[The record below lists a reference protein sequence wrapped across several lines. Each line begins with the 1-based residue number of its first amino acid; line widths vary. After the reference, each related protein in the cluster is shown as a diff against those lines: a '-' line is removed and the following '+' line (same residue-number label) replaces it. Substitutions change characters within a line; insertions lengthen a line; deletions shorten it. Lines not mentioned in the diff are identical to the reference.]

1 MKEQELIK
9 MRNQI
14 ETLGSVLQNIVQEL
28 DYMRNLSV
36 GTMELVKQMPDYQT
50 AMDLLVEKTKKAISG
65 DEVE

>member
-14 ETLGSVLQNIVQEL
+14 DTLGSVLQNVVREL

-36 GTMELVKQMPDYQT
+36 GTMELVKQLPDYQV
-50 AMDLLVEKTKKAISG
+50 AMDALVEKTKKAISE

>member
-14 ETLGSVLQNIVQEL
+14 ETLGSVLQNVVREL

-36 GTMELVKQMPDYQT
+36 GTMELVKHLPDYQT
-50 AMDLLVEKTKKAISG
+50 AMDALVEKTKKAISE
-65 DEVE
+65 DEME

>member
-14 ETLGSVLQNIVQEL
+14 DTLGSVLQNVVREL

-36 GTMELVKQMPDYQT
+36 GTMELVKQLPDYQA
-50 AMDLLVEKTKKAISG
+50 AMDALVEKTKKAISE

>member
-14 ETLGSVLQNIVQEL
+14 ETLGAVVQNIVREL

-36 GTMELVKQMPDYQT
+36 GTMELVKQFPDYQN
-50 AMDLLVEKTKKAISG
+50 AMDSLVEKTKKAISEN
-65 DEVE
+65 EVE

>member
-14 ETLGSVLQNIVQEL
+14 ETLGSVLQNIVHEL

-36 GTMELVKQMPDYQT
+36 GTMELVKQMPDYQA
-50 AMDLLVEKTKKAISG
+50 AMDSLVEKTKKAISE

>member
-36 GTMELVKQMPDYQT
+36 GTMELVKQMPDYQA

>member
-36 GTMELVKQMPDYQT
+36 GTMELVKQMPDYQA
-50 AMDLLVEKTKKAISG
+50 AMDSLVEKTKKAISG

>member
-14 ETLGSVLQNIVQEL
+14 DTLGSVIQNVVREL

-36 GTMELVKQMPDYQT
+36 GTMELVKQLPDYQK
-50 AMDLLVEKTKKAISG
+50 AMDSLVEKTKKAISE

>member
-14 ETLGSVLQNIVQEL
+14 ETLGSVLQNIVREL

-36 GTMELVKQMPDYQT
+36 GTMELVKQMPDYQA
-50 AMDLLVEKTKKAISG
+50 AMDSLVEKTKKAISE

>member
-14 ETLGSVLQNIVQEL
+14 ETLGSVLQNIVHEL

-36 GTMELVKQMPDYQT
+36 GTMELVKQMPDYQA
-50 AMDLLVEKTKKAISG
+50 AMDLLVEKTKKAISK